1 MLRVAGAE
9 TITEVEGP
17 GKRFALWLQGC
28 ARHCPACCNPH
39 MQPFTGGMEIA
50 EENLAA
56 RILDSESDGLTIVGG
71 EPLEQIEGLNCLFD
85 HLERLEYRK
94 NVMLFSGFTYE
105 EILADTRKR
114 KLAERCDVLIA
125 GPFIQEQAQDK
136 RKWIGSRNQT
146 VHFFRHGLDAL
157 KADWPENRAEIEIH
171 IADGQISINGFPLG
185 EDSDFEQIFAN
196 FQERRI

>member
-28 ARHCPACCNPH
+28 SRHCPACCNPH
-39 MQPFTGGMEIA
+39 MQSFSGGLEV
-50 EENLAA
+50 EEESLAA
-56 RILDSESDGLTIVGG
+56 QIFGSDCEGLTIVGG

-85 HLERLEYRK
+85 HLVRLEYRK
-94 NVMLFSGFTYE
+94 NIMLFSGFTFE
-105 EILADTRKR
+105 EILADARKI

-125 GPFIQEQAQDK
+125 GPFIEAQAPDK

-157 KADWPENRAEIEIH
+157 KADWPEQRAEIEIH
-171 IADGQISINGFPLG
+171 IADGQISINGFPVG

-196 FQERRI
+196 FQERQT